1 MGEMFGN
8 CLTTVL
14 AGAFSFLNGI
24 PELAKFCVSER
35 LRQFT
40 RAPIL
45 VTILVLMPDLL
56 EERNL
61 LLVAHL
67 FIPFVL
73 QLPVRIQYAPD
84 ES

>member
-1 MGEMFGN
+1 
-8 CLTTVL
+8 
-14 AGAFSFLNGI
+14 
-24 PELAKFCVSER
+24 
-35 LRQFT
+35 
-40 RAPIL
+40 
-45 VTILVLMPDLL
+45 MPDLL